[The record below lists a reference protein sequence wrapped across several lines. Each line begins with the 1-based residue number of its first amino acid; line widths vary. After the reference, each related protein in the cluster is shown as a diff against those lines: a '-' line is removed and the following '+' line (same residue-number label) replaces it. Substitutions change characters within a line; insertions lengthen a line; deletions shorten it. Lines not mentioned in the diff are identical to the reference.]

1 MKDNATPSPEKLAQ
15 IGTLTSGLAHE
26 LRNPLNA
33 IKANLQLMEEDMLRL
48 ESGEGQ
54 HTRRVRR
61 LLKEVGRLDK
71 ILTDFLLFVRSGE
84 YKFEKTDLEALLHEV
99 VSILQPQA
107 DAAGVM
113 LLADLAE
120 VTAPVDAQAIKQAVM
135 NLAINGLQAMDAI
148 EGEAAAPARQKT
160 LMLRLQRVED
170 HAVIEVIDTGRGIP
184 AAEQPRVFEL
194 FYTSRRGG
202 TGIGLAMVAR
212 TVQAHGGEIQC
223 SSEEGKGT
231 SFRMILPVK
240 RS

>member
-1 MKDNATPSPEKLAQ
+1 MKDNAAPSPEKLAQ

-84 YKFEKTDLEALLHEV
+84 YKFEKTDLSALLHDV

-120 VTAPVDAQAIKQAVM
+120 VTADVDAQSLKQAVM
-135 NLAINGLQAMDAI
+135 NLAINGLQAMEPV
-148 EGEAAAPARQKT
+148 EGEAEAPGRQKT
-160 LMLRLQRVED
+160 LMLKLQQAEAN
-170 HAVIEVIDTGRGIP
+170 AVIEVIDTGRGIP
-184 AAEQPRVFEL
+184 AAEQSRVFEL

-202 TGIGLAMVAR
+202 TGIGLAMVAK

-231 SFRMILPVK
+231 SFRIILPVN
-240 RS
+240 RG